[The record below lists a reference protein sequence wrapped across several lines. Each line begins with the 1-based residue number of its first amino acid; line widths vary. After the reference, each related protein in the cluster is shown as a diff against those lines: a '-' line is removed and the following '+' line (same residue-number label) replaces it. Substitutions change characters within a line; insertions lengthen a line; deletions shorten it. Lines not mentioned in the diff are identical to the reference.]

1 MPSLNTNPVV
11 QRKKLLFE
19 YFVFKLENYKATR
32 RETMP
37 PLTKLRLQKLLFL
50 LSTVGLAD
58 NRCELL
64 DVFDSFY
71 ALPYGPVELTI
82 YEAMKANNFLQIGF
96 NGNNCDV
103 HKLKESNFNSLKAAD
118 KDLIDASFASLMDKR
133 DDYLT
138 MPVFELVEIT
148 HQWTVWQVA
157 MSVAELAGGRSEPM
171 SKQEISDS
179 VVKAF

>member
-1 MPSLNTNPVV
+1 MPSLDMSPVV
-11 QRKKLLFE
+11 KRKKLLFE
-19 YFVFKLENYKATR
+19 YFVFKLDEYRATR
-32 RETMP
+32 KVTASR
-37 PLTKLRLQKLLFL
+37 LTKLRLQKLLFL
-50 LSTVGLAD
+50 LSTVGLTAKK
-58 NRCELL
+58 CELL
-64 DVFDSFY
+64 DVFDRFY

-82 YEAMKANNFLQIGF
+82 YEAMKANNFGNIRF
-96 NGNNCDV
+96 DGNNCDV
-103 HKLKESNFNSLKAAD
+103 PAFKGDYFKDLNAAD
-118 KDLIDASFASLMDKR
+118 QELIDVAFKALMDKR

-171 SKQEISDS
+171 SKQDISDS